1 MNQKVAGL
9 GAIVIMMLALLF
21 HFQGEESQ
29 EEQSLFLP
37 ELTDSLADVSEIQ
50 VRSLNG
56 GGEVTIRRRDTLWII
71 VEKDDYPADFAV
83 LAQFLNQL
91 KELQIEE
98 LKTSRKENYS
108 RLELADSGPGAGTH
122 VKILPL
128 GLTFIVGKAGAMR
141 GSFVRRDGESQVYL
155 TRQTIDADPDG
166 MAWIDPVAINID
178 PASVVSV
185 SIARRDAGFLRA
197 SRDETSGAMILQD
210 IPEGRA
216 LRFETVVDGLSRSL
230 VNLRFTDV
238 MPFDAALFAD
248 PGVMKL
254 STLEDEVISV
264 TSVEAE
270 GRFLIHI
277 GTPALLSWQYEVS
290 DYHYGE
296 LNKTIEDLLKPE
308 IAKSGL
314 GTGNE

>member
-1 MNQKVAGL
+1 M
-9 GAIVIMMLALLF
+9 
-21 HFQGEESQ
+21 
-29 EEQSLFLP
+29 
-37 ELTDSLADVSEIQ
+37 
-50 VRSLNG
+50 
-56 GGEVTIRRRDTLWII
+56 
-71 VEKDDYPADFAV
+71 
-83 LAQFLNQL
+83 
-91 KELQIEE
+91 
-98 LKTSRKENYS
+98 
-108 RLELADSGPGAGTH
+108 
-122 VKILPL
+122 
-128 GLTFIVGKAGAMR
+128 
-141 GSFVRRDGESQVYL
+141 
-155 TRQTIDADPDG
+155 
-166 MAWIDPVAINID
+166 
-178 PASVVSV
+178 VSV

>member
-56 GGEVTIRRRDTLWII
+56 GGEVTIRRQDTLWII

-83 LAQFLNQL
+83 LAQFLTQL
-91 KELQIEE
+91 KELQIEA
-98 LKTSRKENYS
+98 LKTSRKENHS

-128 GLTFIVGKAGAMR
+128 GLTFVVGKAGALR

-197 SRDETSGAMILQD
+197 RRDETSGAMILQD

-238 MPFDAALFAD
+238 MPFDAALFED

-254 STLEDEVISV
+254 STLQDEVISV

-277 GTPALLSWQYEVS
+277 DTPALSSWQYEVS

-314 GTGNE
+314 GTSNE